1 MRRLFGESAFADRAG
16 RAVGCGLPGAGF
28 TAEMTALV
36 EGGAEGIDIS
46 PEQDVFGIEREPEW
60 AFRFIAHEYVIFL
73 LRRALAGEDAFRS
86 VETWAITAGL
96 AEHYLQKALGG
107 GAPFGP
113 GSRYADF
120 FTRMNGSP
128 AELYRA
134 AKAWKR

>member
-1 MRRLFGESAFADRAG
+1 
-16 RAVGCGLPGAGF
+16 
-28 TAEMTALV
+28 MTALV

-107 GAPFGP
+107 GAPFDP
-113 GSRYADF
+113 GSRSADF